1 LINGDKM
8 KKSKRQ
14 IAISKTFF
22 QEDLNKIYKLF
33 EDSNEEVTVIYVDEP
48 DKTNHLDIVNTRIS
62 TVEEIENG
70 HISREYILLNNII
83 DKDNLDLVFM
93 LKNNYS
99 TEDK

>member
-1 LINGDKM
+1 M

-33 EDSNEEVTVIYVDEP
+33 EDSNEKVTVIYVDEP